1 MGTDVAMT
9 LDVCTESGDPSALR
23 WRKVSQDAGRCSGQ
37 CHQLFDAVVGNDGA
51 PPNEASG
58 IATTTK
64 EAPHLVQEA
73 LIPDFRA

>member
-1 MGTDVAMT
+1 MCAQRAEILPLFVGEKFHRM
-9 LDVCTESGDPSALR
+9 
-23 WRKVSQDAGRCSGQ
+23 QGRCSGQ
-37 CHQLFDAVVGNDGA
+37 CHQLFDAVVGNGGT

-64 EAPHLVQEA
+64 GAPHLVQEA